1 MCTCAKVFFNF
12 NYNSSV
18 TSRWGKQYLGS
29 VYLCQRL
36 TRCLPQAHFL
46 CSENVAIGF
55 KTNIETYFVEKKT
68 VLGCQSCSR
77 LTNYAITFERNVFAK
92 IDFSK
97 IVPMSH

>member
-55 KTNIETYFVEKKT
+55 KTNIETYFVERKN
-68 VLGCQSCSR
+68 SAR
-77 LTNYAITFERNVFAK
+77 
-92 IDFSK
+92 
-97 IVPMSH
+97 MSELLEVNKLRYNI